1 MRFFRHDGVAG
12 RSVFP
17 VFFAA
22 KRGDDMRERMTRE
35 RAETIGLDGLAF
47 LAGLPEWLERF
58 LRLSGL
64 ELPVLRARAS
74 DPDFLRA
81 VLDFLLTEDVLVTD
95 FCKEQNLDARDIHM
109 AHRVLGER

>member
-1 MRFFRHDGVAG
+1 
-12 RSVFP
+12 
-17 VFFAA
+17 
-22 KRGDDMRERMTRE
+22 MRERMTRE

-47 LAGLPEWLERF
+47 LATMPERTERF

-64 ELPVLRARAS
+64 EIPVLRAHAS

-95 FCKEQNLDARDIHM
+95 FCKEQRLDARDIHM
-109 AHRVLGER
+109 AHRVLGES